1 MRETTSEGHL
11 RIGLIATD
19 PLRIIGLQ
27 AMFSESGTEVIALS
41 MPGAL
46 DASGV
51 SLILIDAA
59 CTDHLFELLAT
70 FHRRRPR
77 LRVIVIGMQ
86 EDHQYIQQVI
96 GAGAKG
102 YLTHTAKESEFR
114 LAIQIVQDDSVW
126 APRKVLARLLESS
139 AAENVSV
146 AMGSAPKF
154 TEREAQVLR
163 LLVAGSP
170 NREIADALGID
181 AVTVKAH
188 VGRIMRKVGVA
199 NRIALTVETLSR
211 NLLER

>member
-1 MRETTSEGHL
+1 MREKTSDGDL

-27 AMFSESGTEVIALS
+27 TMFSNGDAEVVALS
-41 MPGAL
+41 VPGAL

-51 SLILIDAA
+51 SLILIDAS

-77 LRVIVIGMQ
+77 LRVIVIGVQ
-86 EDHQYIQQVI
+86 EDHEYIQRVI

-102 YLTHTAKESEFR
+102 YLTHSAKESEIR
-114 LAIQIVQDDSVW
+114 MAVEIVQDDSLW

-139 AAENVSV
+139 AAETN
-146 AMGSAPKF
+146 AAAEITPKF
-154 TEREAQVLR
+154 TEREVQVLR

-170 NREIADALGID
+170 NREIAHALGID

-199 NRIALTVETLSR
+199 NRIALTVETLNR
-211 NLLER
+211 NLLEK